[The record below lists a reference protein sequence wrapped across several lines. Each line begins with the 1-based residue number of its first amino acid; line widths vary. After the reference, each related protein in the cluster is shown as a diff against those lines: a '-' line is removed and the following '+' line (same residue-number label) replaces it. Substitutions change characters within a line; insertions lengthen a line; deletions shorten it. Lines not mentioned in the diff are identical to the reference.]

1 MAEYSKKLH
10 IRKDGTVQDIS
21 LYTDVADIST
31 NDKLTIVD
39 ENTKVYAAIAETTKQ
54 GVSSLRVRKNNTVYA
69 VLLKA
74 IIYDL
79 KGYYEKITN
88 YRAITKL
95 PEENMDYIKKA
106 LPNVNDCNHM
116 LYNCE
121 ALTSIDTTGWDTSNV
136 TNMSFMFGTCESL
149 TNLNVSNWD
158 TNKVTDMSY
167 MFMHCTSLTTIDISN
182 WDTSR
187 VINMRWMFW
196 VCSEL
201 TTIKGVIDMKSCTD
215 CSYMFVNCNKLTG
228 VKIKNPPADFETKSG
243 LTKDQYEI
251 VS

>member
-10 IRKDGTVQDIS
+10 IRKDGTIQDIS
-21 LYTDVADIST
+21 LYTDVADIPT
-31 NDKLTIVD
+31 NDILVIVD

-54 GVSSLRVRKNNTVYA
+54 GASSLRVRKNNTIYA

-95 PEENMDYIKKA
+95 PEENIDYIKKA
-106 LPNVNDCNHM
+106 LPNVNDCSHM
-116 LYNCE
+116 LYDCE

-136 TNMSFMFGTCESL
+136 TNMSFMFGACESL
-149 TNLNVSNWD
+149 TNLD
-158 TNKVTDMSY
+158 A
-167 MFMHCTSLTTIDISN
+167 SN

-196 VCSEL
+196 ICSAL

-215 CSYMFVNCNKLTG
+215 CSYMFLDCNKLTG

-243 LTKDQYEI
+243 LNKDQYEI